1 MWSTFREHAG
11 IPKEALKMSDQDRRE
26 KLPSNTE
33 DTESG
38 EDVDAHVKRFGNDEE
53 GGEDVE
59 AHVKRY
65 GNDEGGDDDGG
76 DDVEAHVK
84 QAR

>member
-1 MWSTFREHAG
+1 
-11 IPKEALKMSDQDRRE
+11 MSDQDRRE

-33 DTESG
+33 DAEQSG